1 MGNITTCGTNAMAD
15 LCCLICGEF
24 RMWWLNSHCFS
35 SCFGTLV
42 VSLSRLQEIELR
54 ASWYPFKISIY
65 NHWVTSGPRAQVIF
79 SGSGHIFPYD
89 VEELLYSGL
98 SSCSICVQLCLTAC
112 YLSFGVRL
120 HSNLHGLFSFCNL
133 CAHDYQFVLQL
144 RGVYVDGCS

>member
-1 MGNITTCGTNAMAD
+1 MGNITTCSTNAMAD

-79 SGSGHIFPYD
+79 SGSGHIFHYD
-89 VEELLYSGL
+89 VEELQYSGL
-98 SSCSICVQLCLTAC
+98 SSCNICVQLSIVKMRGRSQNRKRKKDAIDFGCNKKFHMDRDFLLT
-112 YLSFGVRL
+112 F
-120 HSNLHGLFSFCNL
+120 
-133 CAHDYQFVLQL
+133 
-144 RGVYVDGCS
+144 